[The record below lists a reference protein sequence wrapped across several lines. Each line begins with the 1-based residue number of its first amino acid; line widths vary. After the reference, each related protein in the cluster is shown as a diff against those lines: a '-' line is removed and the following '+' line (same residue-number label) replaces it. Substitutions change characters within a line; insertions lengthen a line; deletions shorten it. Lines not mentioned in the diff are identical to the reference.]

1 MDLREPRPTVFT
13 AQSRH
18 LFYRRMLICKYVLEQ
33 GMVPLNPF
41 TQWDYF
47 LCDLVER
54 DLVRRDNNN
63 MVRIA
68 DELWVFGPIADG
80 VLTEIEYAIGLRMP
94 LRFFSAGPHFADI
107 HPVSVDQ
114 LIFESDALEQTTEG
128 QLKGLI
134 ADYLSGQPGS

>member
-1 MDLREPRPTVFT
+1 MDLREPRPIVFT

-18 LFYRRMLICKYVLEQ
+18 LFYCRMLICKYVLEQ

-54 DLVRRDNNN
+54 DLVRRGNNN

-68 DELWVFGPIADG
+68 EELWVFGPIADG
-80 VLTEIEYAIGLRMP
+80 VLAEIEYAMGLQMP
-94 LRFFSAGPHFADI
+94 IRFFSAGPQVTDI
-107 HPVSVDQ
+107 HPLSVNE
-114 LIFESDALEQTTEG
+114 LVFEPDALTEATEHE
-128 QLKGLI
+128 LKALI
-134 ADYLSGQPGS
+134 ARYLAG